1 MNPAGFLLHGLL
13 HETNPAGMRNVPICL
28 SAGLLFLSGCDK
40 KPQAYEDL
48 TVTETRRITT
58 ADEKVKLFA
67 TSDERFRD
75 AKPSP
80 VKGDL
85 PDGWRTA
92 PPRQFRDLNYRFGQS
107 GKGEAW
113 VSLVGGTVLDNVNRW
128 LGEFAKPHVDQ
139 AGLDA
144 LEHADAA
151 GGHGV
156 WVEAEGTYGTSMG
169 GEPQSDFALAGVV
182 VLVNGKILT
191 VKMVGPKEEVAAARA
206 QLKQLVSSLS
216 LTGAE

>member
-1 MNPAGFLLHGLL
+1 
-13 HETNPAGMRNVPICL
+13 MRNVPICL
-28 SAGLLFLSGCDK
+28 SAGLLLLSSCDK
-40 KPQAYEDL
+40 KSVAFEDM

-75 AKPSP
+75 TKPSP
-80 VKGDL
+80 VLADL

-92 PPRQFRDLNYRFGQS
+92 APTQFRNLNYRFGES

-113 VSLVGGTVLDNVNRW
+113 VSLVGGSVLDNVNRW
-128 LGEFAKPHVDQ
+128 LGEFGQKPIDQ
-139 AGLDA
+139 AGLDS

-156 WVEAEGTYGTSMG
+156 WITAEGTYSGAMG
-169 GEPQSDFALAGVV
+169 AEPQSDFALAGAVV
-182 VLVNGKILT
+182 SLNGQILT
-191 VKMVGPKEEVAAARA
+191 VKMVGPKDEVASAKP
-206 QLKQLVSSLS
+206 QLKQLVASLR
-216 LTGAE
+216 LAGTE

>member
-1 MNPAGFLLHGLL
+1 
-13 HETNPAGMRNVPICL
+13 MRNVSICL
-28 SAGLLFLSGCDK
+28 SAGLLFLAGCDS
-40 KPQAYEDL
+40 KPTTHEEM

-58 ADEKVKLFA
+58 ADEKQKLFA

-92 PPRQFRDLNYRFGQS
+92 PPTQFRDLNYRFGES

-113 VSLVGGTVLDNVNRW
+113 VSLVGGSVLDNANRW
-128 LGEFAKPHVDQ
+128 LREFANPEVDQ

-156 WVEAEGTYGTSMG
+156 WLEAEGTYSGAMG
-169 GEPQSDFALAGVV
+169 AAPQQDFALAGVIV
-182 VLVNGKILT
+182 AVKGQILT
-191 VKMVGPKEEVAAARA
+191 VKMVGPKDEVAAARPE
-206 QLKQLVSSLS
+206 LKQLVASLS
-216 LTGAE
+216 LVGTE